1 MGKDKLDIPLWKK
14 ALSYL
19 TEIRL
24 EETSSEYHSI
34 LAVNLVK
41 GRHQLCC
48 ENAIYSYDDKYD
60 NFRLAFKA
68 LQFDKSK
75 WESVLVLGLGL
86 ASIPYLLEITMEKAL
101 SFTAIEIDDVVA
113 SLAQKYTMH
122 RLSSPIDVVIADAYH
137 YLAVDEKKFD
147 IITMDIFADDV
158 IPIKFQTIE
167 YLETLKSKLNPGGVL
182 LYNRL
187 AMTDFDKEASS
198 SFYHKF
204 KQVFPNSDYLE
215 VKDNWMFVNDKSF
228 IVKK

>member
-1 MGKDKLDIPLWKK
+1 MENQKLDIPFWKI

-60 NFRLAFKA
+60 NFRLAFNE
-68 LQFDKSK
+68 LLFDESK
-75 WESVLVLGLGL
+75 WETVLVLGLGL
-86 ASIPYLLEITMEKAL
+86 ASIPYLLENTLNKSL
-101 SFTAIEIDDVVA
+101 SFTAIEIDSVVA
-113 SLAQKYTMH
+113 ELCQRYTMNKL
-122 RLSSPIDVVIADAYH
+122 RSPIDVVIADAHH
-137 YLAVDEKKFD
+137 YLAIDEKKFD
-147 IITMDIFADDV
+147 IITMDIFADDI
-158 IPIKFQTIE
+158 IPLKFQTIS

-187 AMTDFDKEASS
+187 AMTDFDKEAST
-198 SFYHKF
+198 SFQHKF
-204 KQVFPNSDYLE
+204 KQVFPNSEYLV
-215 VKDNWMFVNDKSF
+215 VKDNWMFVNDKAF
-228 IVKK
+228 LKDK